1 MAEVKQ
7 FIIQNICSIKFKKII
22 MRKIVSFEINYVYA
36 LNKFSVANQ

>member
-7 FIIQNICSIKFKKII
+7 FIIRNISSIKFKKII
-22 MRKIVSFEINYVYA
+22 MKKIVSFKINYVYA